1 MVAWLFS
8 LGDQPSV
15 VTGTG
20 TPTIHSAPS
29 TKHAMTSPVRHP
41 RRTKL
46 TFRFFL
52 SYSVDVTNNPPKGD
66 NLSSSVALSHHQSTN
81 QACRAIRQTL
91 QPPDAG
97 IQASPQPS
105 LSSPL
110 PGWLPPSITHRLTN
124 RPTKALPGSVSDRHQ
139 PASPRH
145 PNQPPGSQGGGGGR
159 PIGNQPWTDRQVS
172 NLFFFPR
179 RE

>member
-1 MVAWLFS
+1 MHDFSALETDLLWLRAQQH
-8 LGDQPSV
+8 QPSIRLFPPPRHDV
-15 VTGTG
+15 ACET
-20 TPTIHSAPS
+20 
-29 TKHAMTSPVRHP
+29 VRHP

-46 TFRFFL
+46 TFLVFYIFRRCHQQTTD
-52 SYSVDVTNNPPKGD
+52 SD
-66 NLSSSVALSHHQSTN
+66 NLSSSINQPTMHGDSTN
-81 QACRAIRQTL
+81 PLTPAFKPA
-91 QPPDAG
+91 
-97 IQASPQPS
+97 QPS

-110 PGWLPPSITHRLTN
+110 SGWLPPSIITHRPNRPN
-124 RPTKALPGSVSDRHQ
+124 RPTRTLPGSVSDRHQ

-172 NLFFFPR
+172 NFFFFPR